1 MFAAHPEEVEKTLA
15 HNPATVLPAE
25 RLAQTLA
32 AAVGM
37 PHSVVL
43 DAYK

>member
-1 MFAAHPEEVEKTLA
+1 MFVAHPEQVEKTLA
-15 HNPATVLPAE
+15 HNRATVLPAA
-25 RLAQTLA
+25 RLAQILA
-32 AAVGM
+32 VAAGM